1 VTPARA
7 RLAALAAVALAAAAC
22 GPPEPPADP
31 PHGIILVAV
40 DTLRADGLSTYGN
53 PRPTSPA
60 IDGLAADGVRFER
73 ALSHAPWTYP
83 GFVGLLAGSYPS
95 PRVLSPDRSL
105 ARSLVEPLRDA
116 GIATAAFTE
125 GAYVSRRFAMDRGFA
140 DFVEEV
146 GPVHLQRPDE
156 HPGQANA
163 ERTFG
168 AAIDWL
174 RANGDRRFFV
184 MIHTYEV
191 HIPYRHREYAESLPP
206 GSLGPTYEPPTALEV
221 RRGTRPAGETE
232 LAYVRA
238 LYDGGVRSVDRQV
251 ERLLAA
257 LRETGLADRT
267 LIALTSDHGED
278 LGERDPRFLGW
289 HGHRLFDEVLHVP
302 LILHDPRF
310 RWPVRRVKPQVR
322 LIDVMPTLL
331 DLAHVPAP
339 TDLDGRSLVPLM
351 LGREREDREALLD
364 YVKLPDWEKLRPHE
378 VGVSN
383 GRLKLIT
390 GPPSGGGRGRSFELY
405 DLADDPGERSNL
417 AEARYDER
425 ERLLQRVRALRTGLH
440 RQGESPTAV
449 DPGVPDELRERLR
462 ALGYAD

>member
-1 VTPARA
+1 MSGARA
-7 RLAALAAVALAAAAC
+7 RIAALAALALAAC
-22 GPPEPPADP
+22 SGPEPPAEP
-31 PHGIILVAV
+31 PHGLVLVVV
-40 DTLRADGLSTYGN
+40 DTLRADGLSAYGN

-60 IDGLAADGVRFER
+60 IDSLAEGGAVFER

-83 GFVGLLAGSYPS
+83 GFVGLLSGSYPS
-95 PRVLSPDRSL
+95 PRVLAADRSL

-125 GAYVSRRFAMDRGFA
+125 GAYVSRRFGMDRGF
-140 DFVEEV
+140 DHFVEEE

-156 HPGQANA
+156 HAGQGSA

-174 RANGDRRFFV
+174 RASGDRRFFV

-191 HIPYRHREYAESLPP
+191 HIPYRHRDYAESLPP
-206 GSLGPTYEPPTALEV
+206 GSLGPTYEHPTALEV
-221 RRGTRPAGETE
+221 RRGTRPVGATE

-267 LIALTSDHGED
+267 VIALTSDHGED
-278 LGERDPRFLGW
+278 LGDRDPRFLGW

-310 RWPVRRVKPQVR
+310 RWPVRRVGAQVR
-322 LIDVMPTLL
+322 LVDVMPTLL
-331 DLAHVPAP
+331 ELARVPAP
-339 TDLDGRSLVPLM
+339 PDLDGRSLVPLL
-351 LGREREDREALLD
+351 LGRERGDREALLD

-378 VGVSN
+378 TGLSE
-383 GRLKLIT
+383 GRMKLIS
-390 GPPSGGGRGRSFELY
+390 GPPSGGRGRAFELY
-405 DLADDPGERSNL
+405 DLEEDPGERRNL
-417 AEARYDER
+417 AEARYAER
-425 ERLLQRVRALRTGLH
+425 ERLLQRLRALRGGVQ
-440 RQGESPTAV
+440 REGESPVAV